1 MENYID
7 KTEQNVS
14 RETSSNKVARK
25 PKDAFCMVNEKY
37 RNILSK
43 QVQKENIDVK
53 KMVFEEALKQVDSI
67 TKNNYLSALRDI
79 VLNRLISNVKFCKD
93 CIDLSL
99 NPFAAAQNIAM
110 SGKKQVEK
118 VLSFGIELVYKTGNL
133 NSLSDELFTEE
144 EMAKARFTSLS
155 TSPSGDQLNEA
166 SKLIDAEKQV
176 LVIMNGNVSQRVQP
190 A

>member
-1 MENYID
+1 MNKDDNRD
-7 KTEQNVS
+7 KVVS
-14 RETSSNKVARK
+14 TRRQ
-25 PKDAFCMVNEKY
+25 KDAFCMVNEKY

-99 NPFAAAQNIAM
+99 NPFAVAQNVAI

-118 VLSFGIELVYKTGNL
+118 VLSFGIESVYKADDITFL
-133 NSLSDELFTEE
+133 NDELFSEG
-144 EMAKARFTSLS
+144 EMAKARFSSVS
-155 TSPSGDQLNEA
+155 TSPSESQLNEA
-166 SKLIDAEKQV
+166 SKLISAVKQV
-176 LVIMNGNVSQRVQP
+176 LEIMNGSDSDRAQS

>member
-1 MENYID
+1 MMNSNVA
-7 KTEQNVS
+7 EQNVS

-25 PKDAFCMVNEKY
+25 PKDAFCIVNEKY

-93 CIDLSL
+93 CIDL

-118 VLSFGIELVYKTGNL
+118 VLSFGIESVYKADDIAFL
-133 NSLSDELFTEE
+133 NDELFSEG
-144 EMAKARFTSLS
+144 EMAKARFSSVS
-155 TSPSGDQLNEA
+155 TSPSESQLNEA
-166 SKLIDAEKQV
+166 SKLIDAVKQV
-176 LVIMNGNVSQRVQP
+176 LVIMNGSNSERTQS

>member
-53 KMVFEEALKQVDSI
+53 KWSLK
-67 TKNNYLSALRDI
+67 
-79 VLNRLISNVKFCKD
+79 RL
-93 CIDLSL
+93 
-99 NPFAAAQNIAM
+99 
-110 SGKKQVEK
+110 
-118 VLSFGIELVYKTGNL
+118 
-133 NSLSDELFTEE
+133 
-144 EMAKARFTSLS
+144 
-155 TSPSGDQLNEA
+155 
-166 SKLIDAEKQV
+166 
-176 LVIMNGNVSQRVQP
+176 
-190 A
+190 

>member
-1 MENYID
+1 MNSNVA
-7 KTEQNVS
+7 EQNVS

-25 PKDAFCMVNEKY
+25 PKDAFCIVNEKY

-99 NPFAAAQNIAM
+99 
-110 SGKKQVEK
+110 
-118 VLSFGIELVYKTGNL
+118 
-133 NSLSDELFTEE
+133 
-144 EMAKARFTSLS
+144 
-155 TSPSGDQLNEA
+155 SPLCGCPEHCNVWKEA
-166 SKLIDAEKQV
+166 SGESFIIWNRISL
-176 LVIMNGNVSQRVQP
+176 
-190 A
+190 

>member
-1 MENYID
+1 MMNSNVA
-7 KTEQNVS
+7 EQNVS

-25 PKDAFCMVNEKY
+25 PKDAFCIVNEKY

-118 VLSFGIELVYKTGNL
+118 VLSFGIESVYKTGNL

-166 SKLIDAEKQV
+166 SKLIDAVKQV

>member
-1 MENYID
+1 MANSNV
-7 KTEQNVS
+7 TEQNAS
-14 RETSSNKVARK
+14 REASSNKKARK

-37 RNILSK
+37 RNILFHQMQK
-43 QVQKENIDVK
+43 DQVEVK
-53 KMVFEEALKQVDSI
+53 KMVFEEALKQIEGI
-67 TKNNYLSALRDI
+67 TKNGYLSTLRDI
-79 VLNRLISNVKFCKD
+79 VLNRLVSNLKFSKD

-118 VLSFGIELVYKTGNL
+118 VLSFGIESVYKTGNL

-166 SKLIDAEKQV
+166 SKLIDAVKQV

>member
-1 MENYID
+1 MENCKDTQKKASI
-7 KTEQNVS
+7 
-14 RETSSNKVARK
+14 RK
-25 PKDAFCMVNEKY
+25 PKDAFCMINEKY
-37 RNILSK
+37 RNILFHQMQK
-43 QVQKENIDVK
+43 DQVEVK
-53 KMVFEEALKQVDSI
+53 KMVFEEALKQVEGI
-67 TKNNYLSALRDI
+67 TKNSYLSALRDI
-79 VLNRLISNVKFCKD
+79 VLNRLVSNVKFCKD
-93 CIDLSL
+93 CLELSL

-118 VLSFGIELVYKTGNL
+118 VLSFGIESVYKTGNL
-133 NSLSDELFTEE
+133 NSLGDELFTEE

-166 SKLIDAEKQV
+166 SKLIDAVKQV